1 MADTTATAPAAMPPP
16 TSRFMDALLAN
27 ARPSLDST
35 DNKMVTDNSDL
46 AFRTSGSPLVDVFN
60 GLTDAIT
67 PSLLATYLSEAWAEN
82 PDATLRIIWNARSI
96 HVGKADRTCFYRA
109 LGWLKENHPQTLL
122 VNLPWLVRPVIQKKL
137 PKAAEAT
144 FGEEDAMMVNA
155 SDDKEFELV
164 DGAQNLVKASAV
176 GWEEKAGE
184 QTQEEQDTCLS
195 AFDIKYGVSHGY
207 WKDLLNILSLAARDE
222 LHSGGDPRKVFN
234 VDHRPTAKN
243 VTMWKK
249 KWALD
254 KHNQSADRYVGI
266 DMTNLD
272 PKQRDWTK
280 DRKKA
285 VVKAQHTKIVAKLA
299 NDEFYNTLHNTVA
312 SLFADQ
318 LKLDMARLQSDNKAD
333 KKQISLAAKWAP
345 SSDGSHD
352 YATAIVTTIAELLHP
367 FETCCPD
374 TLDRSDRKAYIK
386 HARIAYQSKTL
397 SPLRKFLLVVERDI
411 TAGTFD
417 QIAYNKIPS
426 LAMKTYTPLFIRKDT
441 DHFSSYLEDVASGK
455 THISGAVL
463 LPANLIHAVSR
474 QPVFV
479 GKKSTV
485 EALIADKQNELQA
498 KALDAQWNALVQ
510 RMRDS
515 GTLASSIAVADVSG
529 SMGSPVFPDKT
540 TPMDSAI
547 ALSLLV
553 AEITAPPFGG
563 TFITFDQKPQILHI
577 GGPSD
582 KRTLAEKAAYV
593 SSAPWGMNTDFVAV
607 FEKLLLPLAIEKKL
621 TRDEMVKQV
630 FVFSDMHF
638 DSADCGLDADAYSY
652 RPGYGYGHVS
662 GAHSTTTRT
671 TWKSSFERIK
681 TLYNDAGYDLPRLIF
696 WNLAGRADGHHSY
709 STSSTPTSGNDQPKP
724 VQAHEANTALVSGYS
739 QGQMK
744 MFLDTGSLEDAMAEL
759 VLEEEDELGNVIVR
773 KEKKQESPL
782 DVVKKAIGG
791 EAYRMLRVVD

>member
-35 DNKMVTDNSDL
+35 DNKMVTDNGDL
-46 AFRTSGSPLVDVFN
+46 AFRTSGSPLVDIFN

-67 PSLLATYLSEAWAEN
+67 PSLLATYLGEAWAEN

-122 VNLPWLVRPVIQKKL
+122 VNLPWLVRPVIQKK
-137 PKAAEAT
+137 AAEAT
-144 FGEEDAMMVNA
+144 SGKEDAMMVNA
-155 SDDKEFELV
+155 SDDEEFELV
-164 DGAQNLVKASAV
+164 DGAQNPVKASAV
-176 GWEEKAGE
+176 GGEEKAGE
-184 QTQEEQDTCLS
+184 QTQEEQDTGLS

-222 LHSGGDPRKVFN
+222 LHPGGDPRKVFN
-234 VDHRPTAKN
+234 VDHRPTTKN

-280 DRKKA
+280 GRKKA
-285 VVKAQHTKIVAKLA
+285 VVKAQHAKIVAKLA

-397 SPLRKFLLVVERDI
+397 SPLPKFLLVVERDI

-441 DHFSSYLEDVASGK
+441 DHFSSYHEDVASGK
-455 THISGAVL
+455 AHISGAVL

-485 EALIADKQNELQA
+485 EALIADKQNELQV

-553 AEITAPPFGG
+553 AEITAAPFGG
-563 TFITFDQKPQILHI
+563 AFITFDQNPQILHV

-582 KRTLAEKAAYV
+582 KRTLAEKAAYIQ
-593 SSAPWGMNTDFVAV
+593 SAPWGGSTNLVAT
-607 FEKLLLPLAIEKKL
+607 FERLLLPLAIKQKL

-630 FVFSDMHF
+630 IVFSDMQF
-638 DSADCGLDADAYSY
+638 NSADSGVEAYAYSRY
-652 RPGYGYGHVS
+652 YGHNS
-662 GAHSTTTRT
+662 PPHTTTKT
-671 TWKSSFERIK
+671 ANWTSSFERIK

-709 STSSTPTSGNDQPKP
+709 STSSTPTSGHDQPKP

>member
-1 MADTTATAPAAMPPP
+1 MADTDEKASTSMPPP
-16 TSRFMDALLAN
+16 TSRFMDALIAN
-27 ARPSLDST
+27 ARPSLDSNDNRMLT
-35 DNKMVTDNSDL
+35 DNGDL
-46 AFRTSGSPLVDVFN
+46 AFRTSGSPLVDIFN

-67 PSLLATYLSEAWAEN
+67 PSLLATSLGEAWGEN
-82 PDATLRIIWNARSI
+82 PDAALRIIWNARSI
-96 HVGKADRTCFYRA
+96 HVGKADRTSFYRA
-109 LGWLKENHPQTLL
+109 LGWLKEKHPQTLL
-122 VNLPWLVRPVIQKKL
+122 ANLPWLVRPVIQKKL
-137 PKAAEAT
+137 PKTMEPTA
-144 FGEEDAMMVNA
+144 GKEDAVMVDA
-155 SDDKEFELV
+155 SNDEEFELV
-164 DGAQNLVKASAV
+164 DGAQNPVKASTV
-176 GWEEKAGE
+176 EDNTEPGNH
-184 QTQEEQDTCLS
+184 TQSEYETGLS
-195 AFDIKYGVSHGY
+195 AFDVKYGVSHGY
-207 WKDLLNILSLAARDE
+207 WKDLLNILSLAAHDE
-222 LHSGGDPRKVFN
+222 LTPSGDPRKVFN
-234 VDHRPTAKN
+234 VDHRSTTAN
-243 VTMWKK
+243 VAMWKR

-254 KHNQSADRYVGI
+254 KHNQPADRYEGI

-280 DRKKA
+280 DRKTA
-285 VVKAQHTKIVAKLA
+285 VVKAQHAKIVAKLA
-299 NDEFYNTLHNTVA
+299 EDDFYNTLHNTVA

-318 LKLDMARLQSDNKAD
+318 LKLDTARLQSDNKAD

-352 YATAIVTTIAELLHP
+352 NATAIVTTIAELLHP
-367 FETCCPD
+367 LETCCPD
-374 TLDRSDRKAYIK
+374 TFDRSDRKAYNK

-397 SPLRKFLLVVERDI
+397 SSLRKFLSVVERDI

-417 QIAYNKIPS
+417 NIAYNKVPS

-529 SMGSPVFPDKT
+529 SMGSPVFPDTT

-563 TFITFDQKPQILHI
+563 VFITFDQNPQILRV

-582 KRTLAEKAAYV
+582 KRTLAEKAAYI

-607 FEKLLLPLAIEKKL
+607 FEKLLLPLAVEKKL

-638 DSADCGLDADAYSY
+638 DSADCGLDAASYSY
-652 RPGYGYGHVS
+652 RPGYGYGYVS
-662 GAHSTTTRT
+662 GAPSSTTRT

-696 WNLAGRADGHHSY
+696 WNLAGRADQNPHSPW
-709 STSSTPTSGNDQPKP
+709 STPASKKDQPKP

-744 MFLDTGSLEDAMAEL
+744 MFLDTGRLEDAMAEL
-759 VLEEEDELGNVIVR
+759 VLEEEDDLGNVVVR
-773 KEKKQESPL
+773 KEKKQENPL

-791 EAYRMLRVVD
+791 EAYQMLRVVD